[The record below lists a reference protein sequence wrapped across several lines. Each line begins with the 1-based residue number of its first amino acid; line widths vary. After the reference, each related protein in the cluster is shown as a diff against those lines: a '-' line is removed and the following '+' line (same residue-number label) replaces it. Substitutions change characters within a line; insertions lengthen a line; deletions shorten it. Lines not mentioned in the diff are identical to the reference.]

1 MTSRT
6 RKPLRGKRE
15 LHVRDWPFGAVGRR
29 LLLEALLIDE
39 QPDEGWTMGQLEA
52 RAGVGNGGL
61 NAVLPGAVAL
71 ELLRL
76 AEDAHWHVPS
86 ELPPIAKPLRKL
98 VVSATDLADEP
109 IVPLV
114 KREYRRR

>member
-1 MTSRT
+1 M
-6 RKPLRGKRE
+6 RGKRE
-15 LHVRDWPFGAVGRR
+15 LHLCDWPFGPVGRR

-39 QPDEGWTMGQLEA
+39 QPDQGWLMGQLEA

-61 NAVLPGAVAL
+61 KAVLPGAIAL

-76 AEDAHWHVPS
+76 AEDGHWHVPD
-86 ELPPIAKPLRKL
+86 ELPPIAEPLRKL
-98 VVSATDLADEP
+98 VASATELADEP
-109 IVPLV
+109 IIPLV